1 MLLKQV
7 NQDGGRSDMFFN
19 FDFYDD
25 NLFNVGAGDLQF
37 GVRKELKRAVRYV
50 YPLVL
55 WVSV

>member
-55 WVSV
+55 